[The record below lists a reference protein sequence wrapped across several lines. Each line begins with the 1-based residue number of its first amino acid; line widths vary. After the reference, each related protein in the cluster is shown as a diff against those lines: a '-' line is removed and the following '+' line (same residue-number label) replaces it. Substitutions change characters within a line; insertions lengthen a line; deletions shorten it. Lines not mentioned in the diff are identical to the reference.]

1 MRRSKRILV
10 TGGAGFIG
18 SHLVDYLVGQD
29 HEVIVLDDLSTGS
42 AENLTGAIST
52 NRANLIIG
60 SVLDAEAL
68 KVAMQGCDMV
78 YHLAVQCVRRSIGMP
93 IENHHINATG
103 VINTLECAREAGV
116 SKFLYCS
123 SSEIYGNCGDEWL
136 NEITSVPLPTTVY
149 GASKLVGEHYT
160 KAYQETYGMPVTIVR
175 PFNAYGPREHCSGDL
190 AEVIP
195 RFSIKLL
202 NGDPPVIF
210 GDGNQTRDFT
220 FVMDIARGIAEAG
233 MCEEATGKTINI
245 AYGRGRSIK
254 EIASSL
260 AIICGREDIAPIFSE
275 ERPGDIIALQADTKM
290 AQEILKFKP
299 NVQFNEG
306 LKIFLEWLNS
316 NFPDLK
322 IFKDDPIRNWISE

>member
-1 MRRSKRILV
+1 MRKSKRILV

-18 SHLVDYLVGQD
+18 SHLVDYLISLD
-29 HEVIVLDDLSTGS
+29 HEVVVLDDLSTGT
-42 AENLTGAIST
+42 AENLSSAIST
-52 NRANLIIG
+52 NKAQLATG
-60 SVLDAEAL
+60 SVLDAKAL
-68 KVAMQGCDMV
+68 KAAMQGCDIV

-93 IENHHINATG
+93 VENHHINATG
-103 VINTLECAREAGV
+103 VINTLECARQAGV

-136 NEITSVPLPTTVY
+136 NETTSVPLPTTVY

-160 KAYQETYGMPVTIVR
+160 KAYQETYDMPVTIVR

-195 RFSIKLL
+195 RFAIKFL

-220 FVMDIARGIAEAG
+220 FVTDIARGIAEAG

-260 AIICGREDIAPIFSE
+260 AMLCDREDIAPVFGE
-275 ERPGDIIALQADTKM
+275 ERPGDILALQADTKL
-290 AQEILKFKP
+290 AREILKFKP
-299 NVQFNEG
+299 SIEFDEG
-306 LKIFLEWLNS
+306 LKIFLEWLNL
-316 NFPDLK
+316 NFLDLK
-322 IFKDDPIRNWISE
+322 VFKDDPIRNWIS